1 VTVPSGT
8 AAPLSSGFRLTS
20 LAAPLTL
27 APGDYSVI
35 AYQLN
40 GSGVSDEYGEATNNG
55 FNGSPN
61 VSSTGFTT
69 FAFTSNPSPDYPT
82 GGSTSSNLA
91 SASFAYNNVPE
102 PASLGLLLGLGG
114 LGLMAR
120 RRA

>member
-1 VTVPSGT
+1 
-8 AAPLSSGFRLTS
+8 
-20 LAAPLTL
+20 
-27 APGDYSVI
+27 VI

-61 VSSTGFTT
+61 VSSTGFTP
-69 FAFTSNPSPDYPT
+69 FSFTSNQSPSYP
-82 GGSTSSNLA
+82 SDNSAASNLA

-114 LGLMAR
+114 LGLLVR
-120 RRA
+120 RRT